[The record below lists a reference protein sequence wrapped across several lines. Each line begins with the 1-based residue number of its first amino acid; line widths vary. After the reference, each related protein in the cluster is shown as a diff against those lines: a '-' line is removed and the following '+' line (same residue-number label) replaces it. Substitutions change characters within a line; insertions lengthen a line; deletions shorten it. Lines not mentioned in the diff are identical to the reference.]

1 VSKVIE
7 LPAYGWAPREDQMP
21 AWTALEQGEKK
32 LIVLAAHRR
41 FGKDEL
47 GLQAV
52 ATKAMQ
58 RIGSYYYCLP
68 EYAQA
73 RKAIWN
79 GVNHRTGRTRIDDA
93 LPPELINR
101 RDNQEMFIQLKNGS
115 TLQMVGSDNYNSLV
129 GAGPVGMVMSES
141 AIADPAA
148 WGFFR
153 PMLLESNG
161 WALHISTPRGK
172 NHFYNLV
179 ENNRTNPNAFV
190 QVLSA
195 NDTKVFTQ
203 AQLSAERHNFI
214 QEHGAVLGN
223 ALFNQEYLCSFEA
236 STIGAVW
243 GPEIQELKDTGR
255 AGPCGYDPR
264 YPVHTSWDLGI
275 GDDTVVLFWQE
286 AGTEARLIDYYAAN
300 DSGLEHYANML
311 AQRGY
316 HYGKHFAPH
325 DIAAREWGAGTT
337 RLEQAL
343 RLGLRFERVP
353 NTRKTDQM
361 SLGAQLM
368 RRTIINTTK
377 DLVTGDEACS
387 YVLEALSQYR
397 FVYDP
402 ARKIM
407 SATPKH
413 DWTSHYADAFMTYA
427 IARAKPGAY
436 APAENTQQMQT
447 YNNLRLSHL
456 RHRPT
461 ATSAWG

>member
-1 VSKVIE
+1 
-7 LPAYGWAPREDQMP
+7 MP
-21 AWTALEQGEKK
+21 AWTALEQGQKD

-41 FGKDEL
+41 WGKDEL

-58 RIGSYYYCLP
+58 RVGSYYYCLP

-93 LPPELINR
+93 IPPELIAR
-101 RDNQEMFIQLKNGS
+101 RDNQEMFLQLKNNS
-115 TLQMVGSDNYNSLV
+115 TVQMVGSDNYNSLV

-153 PMLLESNG
+153 PMLLESKG

-172 NHFYNLV
+172 NHFHKMV
-179 ENNRTNPNAFV
+179 ENNRDNPRAFV

-195 NDTKVFTQ
+195 NDTGVFTQ
-203 AQLSAERHNFI
+203 EQLAIERHNFI

-223 ALFNQEYLCSFEA
+223 ALFNQEYLTSFEA

-243 GPEIQELKDTGR
+243 GPEIQELKDTNR
-255 AGPCGYDPR
+255 AGNCGYDPR
-264 YPVHTSWDLGI
+264 YPVHTSWDLGV
-275 GDDTVVLFWQE
+275 GDDTVILFWQE
-286 AGTEARLIDYYAAN
+286 VGNEARLIDYYAAN
-300 DSGLEHYANML
+300 DTGLEHYASVL
-311 AQRGY
+311 SARQY
-316 HYGKHFAPH
+316 HYGKHYAPH

-361 SLGAQLM
+361 ALGAQLM
-368 RRTIINTTK
+368 RRTIINTQV
-377 DLVTGDEACS
+377 DLDTGDSACS

-436 APAENTQQMQT
+436 TTPDSHQPLQKYNT
-447 YNNLRLSHL
+447 LRLGHL
-456 RHRPT
+456 RQRRET
-461 ATSAWG
+461 TSAWG